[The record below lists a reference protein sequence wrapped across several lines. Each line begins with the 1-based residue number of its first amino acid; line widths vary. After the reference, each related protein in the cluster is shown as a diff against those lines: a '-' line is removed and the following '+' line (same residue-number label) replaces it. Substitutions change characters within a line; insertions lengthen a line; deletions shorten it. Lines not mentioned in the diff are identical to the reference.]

1 VAGSNCQHLLNA
13 KVRIL
18 FIVLGEDPGNA
29 SIRIA
34 FPEVDVL
41 AELEV
46 HEILQMRQPSTPLS
60 VSFRMEMVKLLRVA
74 IRLQQ
79 E

>member
-13 KVRIL
+13 KVRIF

-34 FPEVDVL
+34 FPDADIL
-41 AELEV
+41 AELEIQEV
-46 HEILQMRQPSTPLS
+46 LQMRQPSTPFS
-60 VSFRMEMVKLLRVA
+60 VIFRMEMVKLLRVA